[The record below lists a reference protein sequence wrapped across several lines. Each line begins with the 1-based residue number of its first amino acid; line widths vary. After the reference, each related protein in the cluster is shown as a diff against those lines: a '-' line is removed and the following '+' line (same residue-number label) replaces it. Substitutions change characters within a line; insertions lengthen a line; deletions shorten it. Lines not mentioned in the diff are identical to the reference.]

1 MAKKEHDVPVPTFEP
16 VGFLTQSK
24 RTGVR
29 LIVNEDGSLSFSVMR
44 DGSTV
49 HVFEYPAED

>member
-1 MAKKEHDVPVPTFEP
+1 MAAKKSAS
-16 VGFLTQSK
+16 G
-24 RTGVR
+24 RTVVT
-29 LIVNEDGSLSFSVMR
+29 LVVNEDGSLSFTVSR